1 MIAPANFRN
10 RKIIFPLC
18 YVLCIIALDACKA
31 KKEIIRNP
39 DKVEVKDSVTKTE
52 VKIEEPQIKKMDSV
66 NITLFMPFSF
76 EEYLAPVTETDDAQ
90 TMATQTA
97 NALSFYEGFRLAI
110 DSLGNNKM
118 IWNIQ
123 SFDSMRDS
131 ILVESQL
138 KLNETYDCDLLITQ
152 LQSPFNTSA
161 IKAFND
167 KKCKMI
173 GISQAPPFA
182 PANSF
187 YCLPSN
193 ANMIKSASDHIAE
206 KHGKNHIISLYK
218 ASSSKEKEL
227 SFLFQKNIL
236 AANHS
241 IAITQFAYDEKNKDS
256 LISNLSKTKTNLII
270 MATSDESFVTSVFV
284 KLVPEKEKYKIDVF
298 GMPTWEHFES
308 IDFKLLEEM
317 HTTIFTSQFINYDS
331 DEVTRFRKCYI
342 SNYYS
347 EPSYQAF
354 MGFYLASGLC
364 SLMDDH
370 GKDYWKY
377 LNSTNDNM
385 SSNIFKIKSAGAN
398 LSFTNDKIFILSYSN
413 YQLKITK

>member
-1 MIAPANFRN
+1 MIAPANFHN
-10 RKIIFPLC
+10 RKIIFLSC
-18 YVLCIIALDACKA
+18 FVLFIIALDACRA
-31 KKEIIRNP
+31 KKEIVRNP

-52 VKIEEPQIKKMDSV
+52 VKIEEPHIKKLDSV
-66 NITLFMPFSF
+66 NLNLFMPFSF

-97 NALSFYEGFRLAI
+97 NALSFYEGFRIAI

-118 IWNIQ
+118 IWNIKC
-123 SFDSMRDS
+123 FDSMRDS

-138 KLNETYDCDLLITQ
+138 KLNKTYDCDLLITQ

-173 GISQAPPFA
+173 GISQAPPVA

-187 YCLPSN
+187 YCVPSN
-193 ANMIKSASDHIAE
+193 ANMIKSASDYIAE
-206 KHGKNHIISLYK
+206 KHAKNHIISLYK

-284 KLVPEKEKYKIDVF
+284 KLVPEKEKYKITSGKNTASAV
-298 GMPTWEHFES
+298 S
-308 IDFKLLEEM
+308 RS
-317 HTTIFTSQFINYDS
+317 TTS
-331 DEVTRFRKCYI
+331 TRSKR
-342 SNYYS
+342 
-347 EPSYQAF
+347 
-354 MGFYLASGLC
+354 
-364 SLMDDH
+364 H
-370 GKDYWKY
+370 
-377 LNSTNDNM
+377 
-385 SSNIFKIKSAGAN
+385 
-398 LSFTNDKIFILSYSN
+398 
-413 YQLKITK
+413 